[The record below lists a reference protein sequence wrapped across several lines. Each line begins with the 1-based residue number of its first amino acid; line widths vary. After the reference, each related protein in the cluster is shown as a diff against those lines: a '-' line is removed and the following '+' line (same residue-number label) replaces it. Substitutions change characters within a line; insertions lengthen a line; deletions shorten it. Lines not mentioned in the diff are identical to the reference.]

1 MPGRGD
7 VLTGLTS
14 LGRQESD
21 GRMEGLIGSPSP
33 PLIRGKGLNFS
44 GPQFLLLRNGP
55 IYISSWGWCLG
66 APGRIHANH
75 TAWPRVRQLLLLFHA
90 SEPLLKAALEF
101 VLTVHVVPPKTEH
114 NGSSQGSARECNS
127 KGSVCLDAAAP
138 ESKRN
143 WDQKPEPKIKAR
155 K

>member
-1 MPGRGD
+1 M
-7 VLTGLTS
+7 
-14 LGRQESD
+14 
-21 GRMEGLIGSPSP
+21 
-33 PLIRGKGLNFS
+33 
-44 GPQFLLLRNGP
+44 
-55 IYISSWGWCLG
+55 
-66 APGRIHANH
+66 HANH
-75 TAWPRVRQLLLLFHA
+75 TAWPRASQLLLLFHA
-90 SEPLLKAALEF
+90 SEPFLKAALEF

-143 WDQKPEPKIKAR
+143 WDQKLEPKIKAR